1 MNEVWLKHV
10 GTGVIFTMIFFGC
23 DGLSDEEKTRSSSR
37 GTGES
42 GRSSGRQSDVRRA
55 SFSDGRMA
63 ARTAVPVE
71 VTSTIRRSVSSFLE
85 TNGILEAENE
95 VEIVARTTG
104 PIVELNVEEGAYVRK
119 AQLLAQLDDREPLAD
134 LEISKVALL
143 EVERAY
149 ERAKVSREA
158 DLISE
163 EVYDQALARFES
175 AQAQLARSKVLLAY
189 TKVVAPF
196 NGVIVERHVKHAE
209 SVSPNQQLFRIS
221 TLDPLLCPIQV
232 PEKELPYLSV
242 RQPGYVMVEAWPGER
257 FDAEVLR
264 VSPVVDATN
273 GTVKVTLKVS
283 IKGRL
288 RPGMFASV
296 FLRTDMH
303 ADALVIPRV
312 ALTLDSLGD
321 SVFVVENNTAHRR
334 EVKLGY
340 EESDVIEVIAGLSLN
355 DQVVVVG
362 QDGLSDGTPVEVWR
376 E

>member
-10 GTGVIFTMIFFGC
+10 GTGVIFTMVLFGC
-23 DGLSDEEKTRSSSR
+23 DGSSDEERTRSSSR
-37 GTGES
+37 GTGENR
-42 GRSSGRQSDVRRA
+42 RSSERQSDVRRTG
-55 SFSDGRMA
+55 FSDGQMA

-95 VEIVARTTG
+95 VEIVARTAG
-104 PIVELNVEEGAYVRK
+104 QIVELNVEEGTYVHK

-143 EVERAY
+143 DVERAY
-149 ERAKVSREA
+149 ERAKVSREG

-163 EVYDQALARFES
+163 EVYDQALARFEL

-209 SVSPNQQLFRIS
+209 SVSPYQQLFRVS

-242 RQPGYVMVEAWPGER
+242 RQPGYVTVEAWPGER

-340 EESDVIEVIAGLSLN
+340 EESDVIEVISGLSLN

-362 QDGLSDGTPVEVWR
+362 QDGLSDGTPVEVLR
-376 E
+376 G

>member
-1 MNEVWLKHV
+1 MNEVWGKYI
-10 GTGVIFTMIFFGC
+10 GTGVIFAMVLFGC
-23 DGLSDEEKTRSSSR
+23 DGLSDEKTTGSSPQS
-37 GTGES
+37 TGGS
-42 GRSSGRQSDVRRA
+42 GRSPGRQSDVRGTSFSGEPRA
-55 SFSDGRMA
+55 S
-63 ARTAVPVE
+63 RTAVPVE

-95 VEIVARTTG
+95 VEIVARTAG
-104 PIVELNVEEGAYVRK
+104 PIVALNVEEGTYVREGE
-119 AQLLAQLDDREPLAD
+119 LLAQLDGRELLAD

-149 ERAKVSREA
+149 ARARVSREA

-189 TKVVAPF
+189 TKIEAPF

-242 RQPGYVMVEAWPGER
+242 RQPGYVTVEAWPGER

-296 FLRTDMH
+296 FLRTDTH

-312 ALTLDSLGD
+312 ALALDSLGD
-321 SVFVVENNTAHRR
+321 SVFVVENGTARRR

-340 EESDVIEVIAGLSLN
+340 EESDVVEVISGLSLN
-355 DQVVVVG
+355 DQVVIVG
-362 QDGLSDGTPVEVWR
+362 QDGLSDGTPVEVLS